1 MKAHEVVGVVFLG
14 IAIIG
19 FLASIISSFFVENG
33 RTKWP
38 TKKSINTKVKKQ
50 PVFKDSSYDE
60 DESDERSS
68 SWNSTEKPKRHS
80 GKCDGDC
87 ANCPP
92 HYGYRHGRWYYGHD
106 HVEGCEFGGNKGSG
120 GRD

>member
-1 MKAHEVVGVVFLG
+1 MEAHEVVAAIFLG

-33 RTKWP
+33 RTKLP

-60 DESDERSS
+60 DESDDRSF
-68 SWNSTEKPKRHS
+68 SWSFTEKPKKTFRQMRWRLRQLPS
-80 GKCDGDC
+80 
-87 ANCPP
+87 ALWIPP
-92 HYGYRHGRWYYGHD
+92 R
-106 HVEGCEFGGNKGSG
+106 
-120 GRD
+120 